1 MGKNLKKNHD
11 TLDLYSPIVTT
22 MYACVDGE
30 VNEIYYSESYGNR
43 VNIKGDYDGNTY
55 WFFYAHLS
63 ETLVT
68 AKDTE
73 GNVTKLKAEDLIGK
87 PGKTGSS
94 ATALKENQVH
104 LHFEVRNTSART
116 GGKLDP
122 LATIEELKNDVIT
135 NPDKTKQTGN

>member
-43 VNIKGDYDGNTY
+43 VNIKGDYDGKTY

-63 ETLVT
+63 ETSIT
-68 AKDTE
+68 AKDKD
-73 GNVTKLKAEDLIGK
+73 GNPTKVKAGDII
-87 PGKTGSS
+87 GKTGQTGNASGQQ
-94 ATALKENQVH
+94 AKMNH
-104 LHFEVRNTSART
+104 LHFEVRSTSART